1 MHNISSCIFK
11 FIFFFEVI
19 NCVIAPFR
27 FVMLL
32 NQRKQSIKKIT
43 ACKTT
48 EKKIKTK
55 QKIQKATDSKKRR
68 PITQSNYL
76 LRRHTPIYKM
86 TS

>member
-1 MHNISSCIFK
+1 MISRTKCIIYRVVFLNL
-11 FIFFFEVI
+11 FFFEVI

-48 EKKIKTK
+48 EKKKLK
-55 QKIQKATDSKKRR
+55 QNKKYKRR
-68 PITQSNYL
+68 QIARKEGQ
-76 LRRHTPIYKM
+76 
-86 TS
+86 